1 MLINFTVLFSIVTGP
16 LHFHCF
22 LVSID
27 WLSGRLLDPIF
38 SIFPIIVL
46 ELNVGYLITVHSI
59 SGYFKIWHNFY
70 FHCTCISL
78 PNIGNQFPW
87 LLMISIGIWKSISVN
102 SYMHSDQ
109 KCIFLIFLLPLTL
122 ISPAWLLFSTYS
134 ICSYSLRYTYQD
146 EPFNIHSP
154 PCIKQCTFS
163 TVKPHFTAWR
173 LYACRGERFE
183 QNEYFPYSPRWP
195 ITWTRREIQQ
205 MAP

>member
-38 SIFPIIVL
+38 SIFPVICRL
-46 ELNVGYLITVHSI
+46 GYLITVHSI
-59 SGYFKIWHNFY
+59 TGYFKIWHDFY

-87 LLMISIGIWKSISVN
+87 LLIISIGIWKNISVN

-109 KCIFLIFLLPLTL
+109 KCIYLIFLLPHSHFSSLAPFL
-122 ISPAWLLFSTYS
+122 HLLHLFLFLKIHLSERAFQPS
-134 ICSYSLRYTYQD
+134 LCSL
-146 EPFNIHSP
+146 H
-154 PCIKQCTFS
+154 
-163 TVKPHFTAWR
+163 
-173 LYACRGERFE
+173 
-183 QNEYFPYSPRWP
+183 
-195 ITWTRREIQQ
+195 
-205 MAP
+205 